1 MKKIVLK
8 DKKDASLR
16 RFHPWVFSG
25 AVDKME
31 GQIADGEVIEV
42 YSKSGEYLA
51 TGHYQDGS
59 ICVRIFSF
67 AKTEANQT
75 FWTNK
80 LRNAYQYRQVL
91 KLTNNSKTNCYRLV
105 HAEGDGL
112 PGLIIDVYDKT
123 AVLQCHSIGM
133 HLAREKIAQALLEI
147 YDNRLVAI
155 YDKSHETLP
164 EQYAKG
170 IENQYLFPKNAPSP
184 PALSPPFVLE
194 NGHSFLIDW
203 AGGQKTGFFLDQRD
217 NRQLLTHYTKDKTV
231 LNTFC
236 YTGGFS
242 VYALSAG
249 AAFVESV
256 DVSQKAIDL
265 TDKNVLLNG
274 NAERHHS
281 YTADVIKFLQQ
292 IEKQYDVMIVDPPAF
307 AKNIAKRHNAVQ
319 GYKRLNALA
328 LKKIKSEGILFTF
341 SCSQV
346 VDRQLFYDTIVAAAI
361 EAGRR
366 VKVMHHLTQPTD
378 HPVSL
383 FHPEGSYL
391 KGLVLFVE

>member
-1 MKKIVLK
+1 MKKIILK

-31 GQIADGEVIEV
+31 GKVTDGEVVEI
-42 YSKSGEYLA
+42 YSKSGDYLA
-51 TGHYQDGS
+51 TGHYQNGS

-67 AKTEANQT
+67 EKTDANQE
-75 FWTNK
+75 FWTTK
-80 LRNAYQYRQVL
+80 LRNAYQYRGNL
-91 KLTNNSKTNCYRLV
+91 NLINNPQTNCYRLV

-112 PGLIIDVYDKT
+112 PGLIIDIYNKT

-133 HLAREKIAQALLEI
+133 HLEREKICKALSEI
-147 YDNRLVAI
+147 YGNHLESI
-155 YDKSHETLP
+155 YDKSHDTLP
-164 EQYAKG
+164 DQYAKNV
-170 IENQYLFPKNAPSP
+170 INNYLYPKDQPANPSTHQ
-184 PALSPPFVLE
+184 LILE
-194 NGHSFLIDW
+194 NEYSFIIDW
-203 AGGQKTGFFLDQRD
+203 EGGQKTGFFLDQRD
-217 NRQLLTHYTKDKTV
+217 NRQLLTHYAKDKTI

-242 VYALSAG
+242 VYALNAG
-249 AAFVESV
+249 ADFVESV

-265 TDKNVLLNG
+265 TNKNIALNG
-274 NAERHHS
+274 NSEKHHA
-281 YTADVIKFLQQ
+281 YTQDVIKFLQQ
-292 IEKQYDVMIVDPPAF
+292 TEKYYDIIIVDPPAF
-307 AKNIAKRHNAVQ
+307 AKNISKRHNAVQ

-328 LKKIKSEGILFTF
+328 LKKVKSGGILFTF

-361 EAGRR
+361 EAGRQVR
-366 VKVMHHLTQPTD
+366 VMHHLNQPAD

-383 FHPEGSYL
+383 FHPEGAYL
-391 KGLVLFVE
+391 KGLVLFVL